1 MKIEEKTVIS
11 KSADLLEAP
20 MDDSLALMSIESG
33 KYFGLN
39 AVGRA
44 IWELLE
50 EPIPFQD
57 IISSLTN
64 RFDIEQTSCESQCKS
79 FLEELRERKMIEL
92 N

>member
-1 MKIEEKTVIS
+1 MNIEENTLIR

-50 EPIPFQD
+50 QPTSFQD
-57 IISSLTN
+57 IISSLMN
-64 RFDIEQTSCESQCKS
+64 RFDIDERSCKDQCKN
-79 FLEELRERKMIEL
+79 FLKELMQRKMIEL